1 MVTYE
6 PDADVV
12 RWGLH
17 LLDGDSFSNTGHRI
31 NATQLSDTTLYRGI
45 QIMEPQLPREP
56 TNVENDE
63 IIAHALQEELSH
75 LAAVEASG
83 DPHPT
88 EDHLQASILAQDW
101 LGPSQRISSEGAWHV
116 EEQQES
122 SHEQEVAS
130 PCSSLERRSQD
141 GSEDV
146 YTSLEL
152 LDEFSALDGEV
163 GKRLTQMNSV
173 PHIPRINGDIPTM
186 DEATT
191 DHQRLLDR
199 LTLYDLRELK
209 IPGDGNCQFR
219 ALSDQFY
226 RTPEHHEFVRQQV
239 VEQLKS
245 EPELYEGYVPMAY
258 DEYLKK
264 ISERGE
270 WGDHVTLQAA
280 ADCYGVKI
288 CVVTSFKDTCFIE
301 ILPKVQRSKRV
312 IFLSFWAEVH
322 YNSIYPEGEL
332 PNFCENKRK
341 KRWWIFGHRH

>member
-1 MVTYE
+1 
-6 PDADVV
+6 
-12 RWGLH
+12 
-17 LLDGDSFSNTGHRI
+17 
-31 NATQLSDTTLYRGI
+31 
-45 QIMEPQLPREP
+45 MEPQLPREP

-116 EEQQES
+116 DKQQES

-141 GSEDV
+141 GSENV

-226 RTPEHHEFVRQQV
+226 RTPKHHEFVRQQV

-245 EPELYEGYVPMAY
+245 EPELYEGYVPMPY

-264 ISERGE
+264 LASLANGATMLLCRL
-270 WGDHVTLQAA
+270 LQIVMELKYVSTA
-280 ADCYGVKI
+280 YTQSGRMLY
-288 CVVTSFKDTCFIE
+288 CVQQPSIGFKDFLLKPDMLRPGLGHLSE
-301 ILPKVQRSKRV
+301 GNGSAPKPKISVS
-312 IFLSFWAEVH
+312 
-322 YNSIYPEGEL
+322 
-332 PNFCENKRK
+332 
-341 KRWWIFGHRH
+341 